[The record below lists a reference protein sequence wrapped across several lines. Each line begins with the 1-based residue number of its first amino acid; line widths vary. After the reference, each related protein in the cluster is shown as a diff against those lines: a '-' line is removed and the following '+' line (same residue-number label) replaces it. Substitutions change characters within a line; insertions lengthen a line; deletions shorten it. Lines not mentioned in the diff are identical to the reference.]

1 MFAIKNLIDKNDI
14 NTPLRLNR
22 LRELGLVDKLEMY
35 LNMSR
40 ESRSSDSNFSTCSVR
55 GLIRRLVGY
64 NSSDSMQ

>member
-14 NTPLRLNR
+14 NTPQRLNR

-55 GLIRRLVGY
+55 SLIRRLVGY
-64 NSSDSMQ
+64 NTSETLQ